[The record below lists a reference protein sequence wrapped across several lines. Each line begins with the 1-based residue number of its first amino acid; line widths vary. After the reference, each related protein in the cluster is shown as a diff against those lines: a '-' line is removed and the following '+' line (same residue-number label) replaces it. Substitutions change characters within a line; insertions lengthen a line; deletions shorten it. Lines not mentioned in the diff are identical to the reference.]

1 MDKSAFF
8 ANFVDAAMVEDD
20 FVFLDDSGHLPIPK
34 TPSTAA
40 QVGTT
45 AGIAAAA
52 FAVNVLAGAAGSN
65 VAVFPRRLFTPGS
78 DDHNALIFDLNKL
91 KQLTHT
97 VGIRIGYGSVLLRL
111 IIDAEV
117 VSADEITKYFSII
130 HEYAFRL
137 RRYSAT
143 VPGAPH
149 PMIIVQGAIVFSQ
162 HAGAKQFADQFA
174 SKCAYSPSHYRATQ
188 PWVIDLEDETVI
200 KCVGFWTA
208 GSRYHPLNSKKMLL
222 RLFQERPR

>member
-1 MDKSAFF
+1 MNKSDFV
-8 ANFVDAAMVEDD
+8 ANFVDASMIEDG
-20 FVFLDDSGHLPIPK
+20 FVFLDDSGHLPIPRK
-34 TPSTAA
+34 PSTAA

-45 AGIAAAA
+45 AGVVAAT
-52 FAVNVLAGAAGSN
+52 FAVNILAGAAGSN

-78 DDHNALIFDLNKL
+78 DDHNALVSDLNNLKKL
-91 KQLTHT
+91 AHII
-97 VGIRIGYGSVLLRL
+97 GICIGYGSVLLRI
-111 IIDAEV
+111 IIDGDV
-117 VSADEITKYFSII
+117 IPVDEITKYFSII
-130 HEYAFRL
+130 HEYAFRF

-162 HAGAKQFADQFA
+162 HGRAKEFVDQFA
-174 SKCAYSPSHYRATQ
+174 NKCAYAPSHYRATQ

-208 GSRYHPLNSKKMLL
+208 GSRYHPLNSKKMLP
-222 RLFQERPR
+222 RLFQKRIG